1 MIYFNCD
8 YLEGGHPK
16 ILEKMLS
23 TNMEQ
28 LTGYSTDHYCDSAR
42 ERIRQACGCPP
53 KILEKMLS
61 TNMEQLTG
69 YSTDHYCDS
78 ARERIRQACGCPD
91 ADVHFLVGGTQ
102 TNLTAIASILRPYQ
116 GVLAAHDGHI
126 ACHETGAIEATG
138 HKVLP
143 IPCVDG
149 KITADQVREFCHSHQ
164 TNTMREHMVQPGMV
178 YISFP
183 TEIGSLY
190 TKKELKELSAACHEN
205 GIPLYIDGA
214 RMGYGL
220 TSPDADVTLQDIAS
234 LCDMFYIGGTKCGA
248 VNENGIPLYIDG
260 ARMGYG
266 LTSPDADVTLQDI
279 ASLCDMFY
287 IGGTKCGAVMGE
299 ALVITNP
306 SLKEGFRYT
315 IKQHGGL
322 LAKGRYLGI
331 QFDVLFE
338 DNLYFTICKKAVE
351 QSMAIRRAFEEKGIQ
366 LDSDSSTNQ
375 QFPIL
380 TCEQMDKLAQK
391 YAYEIWEEYDETHTV
406 VRFCTSWATQ
416 DQNVQQLLEDI
427 RAL

>member
-1 MIYFNCD
+1 MIRLECD
-8 YLEGGHPK
+8 YAEGAHERVLRRLFETNLEQTPGYGEDLYCARAQEY
-16 ILEKMLS
+16 IQ
-23 TNMEQ
+23 Q
-28 LTGYSTDHYCDSAR
+28 LCQR
-42 ERIRQACGCPP
+42 EGI
-53 KILEKMLS
+53 
-61 TNMEQLTG
+61 
-69 YSTDHYCDS
+69 
-78 ARERIRQACGCPD
+78 
-91 ADVHFLVGGTQ
+91 DVHFLVGGTQ
-102 TNLTAIASILRPYQ
+102 TNTTVIAAALRPHQ
-116 GVLAAHDGHI
+116 GVIAATSGHI
-126 ACHETGAIEATG
+126 NVHETGAIEATG
-138 HKVLP
+138 HKVLAVP
-143 IPCVDG
+143 SADG
-149 KITADQVREFCHSHQ
+149 KLTGREVRRVYESHWQ
-164 TNTMREHMVQPGMV
+164 DATREHMVQPGMV

-248 VNENGIPLYIDG
+248 V
-260 ARMGYG
+260 
-266 LTSPDADVTLQDI
+266 
-279 ASLCDMFY
+279 
-287 IGGTKCGAVMGE
+287 MGE

-306 SLKEGFRYT
+306 ALKEGFRYT

-338 DNLYFTICKKAVE
+338 DDLYFTICKKAVE

-366 LDSDSSTNQ
+366 MDSDSSTNQ

-391 YAYEIWEEYDETHTV
+391 YSYEIWEEYDETHTV

>member
-1 MIYFNCD
+1 MIRLECD
-8 YLEGGHPK
+8 YAEGAHERVLRRLFETNLEQTP
-16 ILEKMLS
+16 
-23 TNMEQ
+23 
-28 LTGYSTDHYCDSAR
+28 GYGEDLYCARAR
-42 ERIRQACGCPP
+42 EYIQ
-53 KILEKMLS
+53 
-61 TNMEQLTG
+61 QL
-69 YSTDHYCDS
+69 CQ
-78 ARERIRQACGCPD
+78 REGI
-91 ADVHFLVGGTQ
+91 DVHFLVGGTQ
-102 TNLTAIASILRPYQ
+102 TNTTVIAAALRPHQ
-116 GVLAAHDGHI
+116 GVIAATSGHI
-126 ACHETGAIEATG
+126 NVHETGAIEATG
-138 HKVLP
+138 HKVLAVP
-143 IPCVDG
+143 SADG
-149 KITADQVREFCHSHQ
+149 KLTGREVRRVYESHWQ
-164 TNTMREHMVQPGMV
+164 DATREHMVQPGMV

-190 TKKELKELSAACHEN
+190 TKKELQELSAACH
-205 GIPLYIDGA
+205 
-214 RMGYGL
+214 
-220 TSPDADVTLQDIAS
+220 
-234 LCDMFYIGGTKCGA
+234 
-248 VNENGIPLYIDG
+248 ENGIPLYIDG

-306 SLKEGFRYT
+306 ALKEGFRYT

-338 DNLYFTICKKAVE
+338 DDLYFTICKKAVE

-366 LDSDSSTNQ
+366 MDSDSSTNQ

-391 YAYEIWEEYDETHTV
+391 YSYEIWEEYDETHTV

>member
-1 MIYFNCD
+1 M
-8 YLEGGHPK
+8 
-16 ILEKMLS
+16 
-23 TNMEQ
+23 
-28 LTGYSTDHYCDSAR
+28 
-42 ERIRQACGCPP
+42 
-53 KILEKMLS
+53 
-61 TNMEQLTG
+61 
-69 YSTDHYCDS
+69 
-78 ARERIRQACGCPD
+78 
-91 ADVHFLVGGTQ
+91 
-102 TNLTAIASILRPYQ
+102 
-116 GVLAAHDGHI
+116 
-126 ACHETGAIEATG
+126 
-138 HKVLP
+138 
-143 IPCVDG
+143 
-149 KITADQVREFCHSHQ
+149 
-164 TNTMREHMVQPGMV
+164 QPGMV

-248 VNENGIPLYIDG
+248 V
-260 ARMGYG
+260 
-266 LTSPDADVTLQDI
+266 
-279 ASLCDMFY
+279 
-287 IGGTKCGAVMGE
+287 MGE

-306 SLKEGFRYT
+306 ALKEGFRYF

-338 DNLYFTICKKAVE
+338 DDLYFTICKKAVE

-380 TCEQMDKLAQK
+380 TREQMDKLAQK
-391 YAYEIWEEYDETHTV
+391 YAYEIWEEYDSTHTV

>member
-1 MIYFNCD
+1 MIRLECD
-8 YLEGGHPK
+8 YAEGAHERVLRRLFETNLEQTP
-16 ILEKMLS
+16 
-23 TNMEQ
+23 
-28 LTGYSTDHYCDSAR
+28 GYGEDLYCARAR
-42 ERIRQACGCPP
+42 EYIQ
-53 KILEKMLS
+53 
-61 TNMEQLTG
+61 QL
-69 YSTDHYCDS
+69 CQ
-78 ARERIRQACGCPD
+78 REGI
-91 ADVHFLVGGTQ
+91 DVHFLVGGTQ
-102 TNLTAIASILRPYQ
+102 TNTTVIAAALRPHQ
-116 GVLAAHDGHI
+116 GVIAATSGHI
-126 ACHETGAIEATG
+126 NVHETGAIEATG
-138 HKVLP
+138 HKVLAVP
-143 IPCVDG
+143 SADG
-149 KITADQVREFCHSHQ
+149 KLTGREVRRVYESHWQ
-164 TNTMREHMVQPGMV
+164 DATREHMVQPGMV

-248 VNENGIPLYIDG
+248 V
-260 ARMGYG
+260 
-266 LTSPDADVTLQDI
+266 
-279 ASLCDMFY
+279 
-287 IGGTKCGAVMGE
+287 MGE

-306 SLKEGFRYT
+306 ALKEGFRYT

-338 DNLYFTICKKAVE
+338 DDLYFTICKKAVE

-366 LDSDSSTNQ
+366 MDSDSSTNQ

-391 YAYEIWEEYDETHTV
+391 YSYEIWEKYDETHTV

>member
-1 MIYFNCD
+1 MIRLECD
-8 YLEGGHPK
+8 YAEGAHERVLRRLFETNLEQTP
-16 ILEKMLS
+16 
-23 TNMEQ
+23 
-28 LTGYSTDHYCDSAR
+28 GYGEDLYCARAR
-42 ERIRQACGCPP
+42 EYIQ
-53 KILEKMLS
+53 
-61 TNMEQLTG
+61 QL
-69 YSTDHYCDS
+69 CQ
-78 ARERIRQACGCPD
+78 REGI
-91 ADVHFLVGGTQ
+91 DVHFLVGGTQ
-102 TNLTAIASILRPYQ
+102 TNTTVIAAALRPHQ
-116 GVLAAHDGHI
+116 GVIAATSGHI
-126 ACHETGAIEATG
+126 NVHETGAIEATG
-138 HKVLP
+138 HKVLAVP
-143 IPCVDG
+143 SADG
-149 KITADQVREFCHSHQ
+149 KLTGREVRRVYESHWQ
-164 TNTMREHMVQPGMV
+164 DATREHMVQPGMV

-190 TKKELKELSAACHEN
+190 TKKELQELSAACH
-205 GIPLYIDGA
+205 
-214 RMGYGL
+214 
-220 TSPDADVTLQDIAS
+220 
-234 LCDMFYIGGTKCGA
+234 
-248 VNENGIPLYIDG
+248 ENGIPLYIDG

-306 SLKEGFRYT
+306 ALKEGFRYT

-338 DNLYFTICKKAVE
+338 DDLYFTICKKAVE

-366 LDSDSSTNQ
+366 MDSDSSTNQ

-380 TCEQMDKLAQK
+380 TREQMDKLAQK
-391 YAYEIWEEYDETHTV
+391 YSYEIWEEYDETHTV

>member
-1 MIYFNCD
+1 MIRLECD
-8 YLEGGHPK
+8 YAEGAHERVLRRLFETNLEQTP
-16 ILEKMLS
+16 
-23 TNMEQ
+23 
-28 LTGYSTDHYCDSAR
+28 GYGEDLYCARAR
-42 ERIRQACGCPP
+42 EYIQ
-53 KILEKMLS
+53 
-61 TNMEQLTG
+61 QL
-69 YSTDHYCDS
+69 CQ
-78 ARERIRQACGCPD
+78 REGI
-91 ADVHFLVGGTQ
+91 DVHFLVGGTQ
-102 TNLTAIASILRPYQ
+102 TNTTVIAAALRPHQ
-116 GVLAAHDGHI
+116 GVIAATSGHI
-126 ACHETGAIEATG
+126 NVHETGAIEATG
-138 HKVLP
+138 HKVLAVP
-143 IPCVDG
+143 SADG
-149 KITADQVREFCHSHQ
+149 KLTGREVRRVYESHWQ
-164 TNTMREHMVQPGMV
+164 DATREHMVQPGMV

-248 VNENGIPLYIDG
+248 V
-260 ARMGYG
+260 
-266 LTSPDADVTLQDI
+266 
-279 ASLCDMFY
+279 
-287 IGGTKCGAVMGE
+287 MGE

-306 SLKEGFRYT
+306 ALKEGFRYT

-338 DNLYFTICKKAVE
+338 DDLYFTICKKAVE

-366 LDSDSSTNQ
+366 MDSDSSTNQ

-391 YAYEIWEEYDETHTV
+391 YSYEIWEEYDETHTV

>member
-42 ERIRQACGCPP
+42 ERIRQACGCP
-53 KILEKMLS
+53 
-61 TNMEQLTG
+61 
-69 YSTDHYCDS
+69 
-78 ARERIRQACGCPD
+78 D
-91 ADVHFLVGGTQ
+91 ADVYFLVGGTQ

-190 TKKELKELSAACHEN
+190 TKKELQELSAACH
-205 GIPLYIDGA
+205 
-214 RMGYGL
+214 
-220 TSPDADVTLQDIAS
+220 
-234 LCDMFYIGGTKCGA
+234 
-248 VNENGIPLYIDG
+248 ENGIPLYIDG

-306 SLKEGFRYT
+306 ALKEGFRYT

-338 DNLYFTICKKAVE
+338 DDLYFTICKKAVE

-366 LDSDSSTNQ
+366 MDSDSSTNQ

-380 TCEQMDKLAQK
+380 TREQMDKLAQK
-391 YAYEIWEEYDETHTV
+391 YSYEIWEEYDETHTV

>member
-1 MIYFNCD
+1 MIRLECD
-8 YLEGGHPK
+8 YAEGAHERVLRRLFETNLEQTP
-16 ILEKMLS
+16 
-23 TNMEQ
+23 
-28 LTGYSTDHYCDSAR
+28 GYGEDLYCARAR
-42 ERIRQACGCPP
+42 EYIQ
-53 KILEKMLS
+53 
-61 TNMEQLTG
+61 QL
-69 YSTDHYCDS
+69 CQ
-78 ARERIRQACGCPD
+78 REGI
-91 ADVHFLVGGTQ
+91 DVHFLVGGTQ
-102 TNLTAIASILRPYQ
+102 TNTTVIAAALRPHQ
-116 GVLAAHDGHI
+116 GVIAATSGHI
-126 ACHETGAIEATG
+126 NVHETGAIEATG
-138 HKVLP
+138 HKVLAVP
-143 IPCVDG
+143 SADG
-149 KITADQVREFCHSHQ
+149 KLTGREVRRVYESHWQ
-164 TNTMREHMVQPGMV
+164 DATREHMVQPGMV

-248 VNENGIPLYIDG
+248 V
-260 ARMGYG
+260 
-266 LTSPDADVTLQDI
+266 
-279 ASLCDMFY
+279 
-287 IGGTKCGAVMGE
+287 MGE

-306 SLKEGFRYT
+306 ALKEGFRYT

-338 DNLYFTICKKAVE
+338 DDLYFTICKKAVE

-366 LDSDSSTNQ
+366 MDSDSSTNQ

-380 TCEQMDKLAQK
+380 TREQMDKLAQK
-391 YAYEIWEEYDETHTV
+391 YSYEIWEEYDETHTV

>member
-8 YLEGGHPK
+8 YLEGGH
-16 ILEKMLS
+16 
-23 TNMEQ
+23 
-28 LTGYSTDHYCDSAR
+28 
-42 ERIRQACGCPP
+42 P

-190 TKKELKELSAACHEN
+190 TKKELQELSAACH
-205 GIPLYIDGA
+205 
-214 RMGYGL
+214 
-220 TSPDADVTLQDIAS
+220 
-234 LCDMFYIGGTKCGA
+234 
-248 VNENGIPLYIDG
+248 ENGIPLYIDG

-306 SLKEGFRYT
+306 ALKEGFRYT

-338 DNLYFTICKKAVE
+338 VDFYFTICKKAVE
-351 QSMAIRRAFEEKGIQ
+351 QSMAIRR
-366 LDSDSSTNQ
+366 
-375 QFPIL
+375 
-380 TCEQMDKLAQK
+380 EQMDKLAQK
-391 YAYEIWEEYDETHTV
+391 YSYEIWEEYDETHTV